1 MESATG
7 VAERAVTSAVVRL
20 SLQPTLD
27 PSDYRFGHRIRT
39 RFAETDAMGIIHH
52 GAYPAYLEEARAA
65 MLRHAGFPYEEV
77 RSGDDGVDFA
87 VLELY
92 VRHRRPLRFDDEV
105 TVHVVVDGLTR
116 TTFQVGY
123 LLTVADEPRATAVTV
138 HGAVDAAGRPARMPG
153 FLAGLLGPGTE

>member
-1 MESATG
+1 M
-7 VAERAVTSAVVRL
+7 RL
-20 SLQPTLD
+20 SLQPSLD
-27 PSDYRFGHRIRT
+27 PGDYRFTHRLRT

-65 MLRHAGFPYEEV
+65 LLRDAGFPYEEV

-92 VRHRRPLRFDDEV
+92 VRHRRPLHFDDEV
-105 TVHVVVDGLTR
+105 RIHVTVADVTR

-123 LLTVADEPRATAVTV
+123 LLEVAGGVRATGVTV
-138 HGAVDAAGRPARMPG
+138 HGAVDPHGRPTRLPP
-153 FLAGLLGPGTE
+153 FLASLADPSAVTGAANGPVRRGGAR

>member
-1 MESATG
+1 M
-7 VAERAVTSAVVRL
+7 RL

-27 PSDYRFGHRIRT
+27 PAAYRYVHHVRT

-65 MLRHAGFPYEEV
+65 MLREAGFPYEEV
-77 RSGDDGVDFA
+77 RSGPDGIDFA

-92 VRHRRPLRFDDEV
+92 VRHRRPLQFDDAV
-105 TVHVVVDGLTR
+105 DIHVLVDGLTR

-123 LLTVADEPRATAVTV
+123 LLEVGGQARATAVTV
-138 HGAVDAAGRPARMPG
+138 HGAVGPTGRPARMPS
-153 FLAGLLGPGTE
+153 FLSDLVGVG

>member
-1 MESATG
+1 
-7 VAERAVTSAVVRL
+7 VRL
-20 SLQPTLD
+20 SLQPSLD
-27 PSDYRFGHRIRT
+27 ASAYRFVHVLRT

-65 MLRHAGFPYEEV
+65 MLRGAGFPYEAV
-77 RSGDDGVDFA
+77 RTGPDGVDLA

-105 TVHVVVDGLTR
+105 HVHVLVDGLTR

-123 LLTVADEPRATAVTV
+123 LLAVDGEARATAVTV
-138 HGAVDAAGRPARMPG
+138 HGAVDPTGRPSRLPA
-153 FLAGLLGPGTE
+153 FLGDLVGAG

>member
-1 MESATG
+1 
-7 VAERAVTSAVVRL
+7 VRL

-27 PSDYRFGHRIRT
+27 PSDYRFTHVLRT

-65 MLRHAGFPYEEV
+65 MLRDAGFPYETV
-77 RSGDDGVDFA
+77 RSGPEGIDFA

-105 TVHVVVDGLTR
+105 AVHVMVDGLTR

-123 LLTVADEPRATAVTV
+123 LLEVEGTPRATAVTV
-138 HGAVDAAGRPARMPG
+138 HGAVDPTGRPARMPR
-153 FLAGLLGPGTE
+153 FLSELVGPGRE

>member
-1 MESATG
+1 
-7 VAERAVTSAVVRL
+7 VRL
-20 SLQPTLD
+20 SLTPSLD
-27 PSDYRFGHRIRT
+27 PSAYSYTHRLRT

-65 MLRHAGFPYEEV
+65 MLRDAGYPYETV
-77 RSGDDGVDFA
+77 RSGPEGVDFA

-105 TVHVVVDGLTR
+105 RIHVVVDGLKK

-123 LLTVADEPRATAVTV
+123 LLEVEGEVRATAVTV
-138 HGAVDAAGRPARMPG
+138 HGAVDPTGRPSRMPA
-153 FLAGLLGPGTE
+153 FLTDLVGGAR

>member
-1 MESATG
+1 M
-7 VAERAVTSAVVRL
+7 RL

-27 PSDYRFGHRIRT
+27 PSDYRFSHVLRT

-65 MLRHAGFPYEEV
+65 MLRDAGFPYGDV
-77 RSGDDGVDFA
+77 RTGDGGVDFA

-92 VRHRRPLRFDDEV
+92 VRYRRPLRFDDEV
-105 TVHVVVDGLTR
+105 VVHVAVDDLTR

-123 LLTVADEPRATAVTV
+123 LLEVGGQARATAVSV
-138 HGAVDAAGRPARMPG
+138 HGAVDGAGRPTRMPG
-153 FLAGLLGPGTE
+153 FMAGLVGPRAR